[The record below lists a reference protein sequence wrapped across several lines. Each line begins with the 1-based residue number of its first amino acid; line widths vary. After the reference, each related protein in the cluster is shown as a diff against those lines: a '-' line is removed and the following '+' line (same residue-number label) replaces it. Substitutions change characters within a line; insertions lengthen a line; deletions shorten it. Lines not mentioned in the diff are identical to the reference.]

1 PFQGGEAQPSGEPHR
16 ASPQPPAERSF
27 RPSFALLPGEPG
39 YVAGGSDEEVGNS
52 EPPQPESTHDTTR
65 FGAEPQPGHES
76 TGQPGQGN
84 EGRRPRRRGRR
95 GGRRRRGRGGEQ
107 HGESMA
113 GNAGPDM
120 TGYETTSAAPPI
132 EHDTPPVEA
141 PLPPPPAP
149 RAASPEPAPVE
160 AERQPIQH
168 NVPPAH
174 EITGPASNPKKGWWR
189 R

>member
-1 PFQGGEAQPSGEPHR
+1 G
-16 ASPQPPAERSF
+16 

-39 YVAGGSDEEVGNS
+39 YVAGGSDEEVGDSAPPRS
-52 EPPQPESTHDTTR
+52 EPIHDTTR

-76 TGQPGQGN
+76 TRESTGHPGQGE
-84 EGRRPRRRGRR
+84 EGRHRRRRGRR

-107 HGESMA
+107 RNEPMT
-113 GNAGPDM
+113 GNAASEPSAH
-120 TGYETTSAAPPI
+120 ETETFTPPA
-132 EHDTPPVEA
+132 ERYAPPVET
-141 PLPPPPAP
+141 PPPAP
-149 RAASPEPAPVE
+149 RVANPEPAPEPAPAE

-174 EITGPASNPKKGWWR
+174 DVTGPSGNPKKGWWR